1 MNHRAKNVRPLARK
15 EGLVVQ
21 ELPDEILVYDLDRD
35 KAHCLNETAAMVWRK
50 CDGRATTTA
59 ISKALENEL
68 RKPVDEKIV
77 WLALDQLGRNNL
89 LEQIPAPPPVMN
101 GLNRREM
108 VRALGI
114 AAAVAIPVVTSI
126 VAPTP
131 AQAATCLPSG
141 ASCTSNAQCCSGTC
155 AGLPGPGT
163 CA

>member
-1 MNHRAKNVRPLARK
+1 MNHRAKNVKPLARK
-15 EGLVVQ
+15 EGLVIQ
-21 ELPDEILVYDLDRD
+21 ELPDEVLVYDLDRD

-50 CDGRATTTA
+50 CNGSATTTA
-59 ISKALENEL
+59 ITKALENEL
-68 RKPVDEKIV
+68 HKPVDEKLV

-89 LEQIPAPPPVMN
+89 LEHTPAPPPVMS

-131 AQAATCLPSG
+131 AQAATCKPTGAGCAAGAECWSG
-141 ASCTSNAQCCSGTC
+141 VCSGSLCT
-155 AGLPGPGT
+155 
-163 CA
+163 

>member
-1 MNHRAKNVRPLARK
+1 MNHRAKNVKPLARK

-21 ELPDEILVYDLDRD
+21 ELPDEVLVYDLDRD

-50 CDGRATTTA
+50 CDGSATTTA
-59 ISKALENEL
+59 ITKALENEL
-68 RKPVDEKIV
+68 HKPVDEKLV

-89 LEQIPAPPPVMN
+89 LKHMPAPPPVLS

-141 ASCTSNAQCCSGTC
+141 AACTADALCCSGSCPGAPSGTC
-155 AGLPGPGT
+155 A
-163 CA
+163 

>member
-1 MNHRAKNVRPLARK
+1 MNHRAKNVKPLARK
-15 EGLVVQ
+15 EGLVIQ
-21 ELPDEILVYDLDRD
+21 ELPDEVLVYDLDRD
-35 KAHCLNETAAMVWRK
+35 KAHCLNETAAMVWRR
-50 CDGRATTTA
+50 CDGQATTTA
-59 ISKALENEL
+59 ITKALENEL
-68 RKPVDEKIV
+68 HKPVDEKLV

-89 LEQIPAPPPVMN
+89 LEHTPAPPPIMS

-141 ASCTSNAQCCSGTC
+141 ASCTGNAQCCSGNC